1 MAPSSKIH
9 STFDHPT
16 ENNDGEGDQTTQ
28 GKDGAQD
35 SPFSNMSSDLPV
47 TALSLNITMDER
59 LNNFR
64 HSWNN
69 HETTLIDLYDHFSK
83 TTLPLNY
90 DE

>member
-1 MAPSSKIH
+1 MAPSSKNR
-9 STFDHPT
+9 STFDHPNEDNT
-16 ENNDGEGDQTTQ
+16 GDQTKQAIDTEQ
-28 GKDGAQD
+28 E

-64 HSWNN
+64 HAWKNQ
-69 HETTLIDLYDHFSK
+69 ETTLIDLYDHFSK
-83 TTLPLNY
+83 TALPLSY